1 MARDIAATCDPCGLF
16 QGFSKPHQ
24 LVRVEECVV
33 ATPIPLNVCRPSGDC
48 TCDKLKRRFPN
59 CARRLD
65 CAESHGQ
72 WMLQVQ
78 SNKHIGHRLW
88 QILHDEKVALHVDM
102 EFEQIY

>member
-1 MARDIAATCDPCGLF
+1 MARDIAATCDLCDQF
-16 QGFSKPHQ
+16 QGFSKPPQ

-33 ATPIPLNVCRPSGDC
+33 ATLIPLNVCRPLGDC
-48 TCDKLKRRFPN
+48 TCGKLKQHFPSCVPRR
-59 CARRLD
+59 D

-72 WMLQVQ
+72 SKLQVQ